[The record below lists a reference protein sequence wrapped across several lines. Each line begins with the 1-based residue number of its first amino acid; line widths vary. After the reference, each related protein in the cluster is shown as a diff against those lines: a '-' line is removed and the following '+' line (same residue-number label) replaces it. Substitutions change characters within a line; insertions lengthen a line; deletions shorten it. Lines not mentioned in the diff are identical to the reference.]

1 MTNSATLH
9 AMLKGLMRI
18 SRTPEQV
25 RNVWRDNPDVLA
37 RIKAAEAE
45 LWNDLKLYGAQRTAE
60 LEKSNGR

>member
-1 MTNSATLH
+1 MLH

-45 LWNDLKLYGAQRTAE
+45 LWNDLKLYGAKRTAE
-60 LEKSNGR
+60 LEERK

>member
-1 MTNSATLH
+1 MSDPATLH

-25 RNVWRDNPDVLA
+25 RGVWRDNPDVLA
-37 RIKAAEAE
+37 RIKDAEAE

-60 LEKSNGR
+60 LENGK